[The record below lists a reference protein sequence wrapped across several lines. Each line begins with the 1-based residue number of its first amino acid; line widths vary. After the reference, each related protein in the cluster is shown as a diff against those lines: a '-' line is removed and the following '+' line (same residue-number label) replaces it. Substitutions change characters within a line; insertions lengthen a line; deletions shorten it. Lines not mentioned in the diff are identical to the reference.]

1 MKTFEEIKAMMIA
14 LEEEH
19 EYVGLRFEDR
29 SYQVGDIVANSKSN
43 MDREDERE
51 FPEYGTKEYDEMP
64 ELPGTSSWNKEAW
77 HLTSIEKY
85 PVYQE
90 HVYII
95 VGDSGYFDD
104 VDGEVLD
111 DDEVVIEDAKVA
123 VVIK

>member
-19 EYVGLRFEDR
+19 EYVGLRFEDC

-43 MDREDERE
+43 MDRADERE
-51 FPEYGTKEYDEMP
+51 FPEYGTEEYDEMP
-64 ELPGTSSWNKEAW
+64 ELPGASSWSKDAW
-77 HLTSIEKY
+77 HLENIDKY
-85 PVYQE
+85 PVYHD

-104 VDGEVLD
+104 VDGELLD
-111 DDEVVIEDAKVA
+111 DGEYVIEDAVVA
-123 VVIK
+123 VIIK